1 MDSSCQAGPSFQFH
15 RYRAELAKRQ
25 QRHCQQQFSGDE
37 LDSVHSPLHRKN
49 VVKDGDAST
58 SALSSTSD
66 GASSPSTL
74 SISTS
79 QNVNILENISNSEIF
94 VHANG
99 NVEARSMTSTSQGSN
114 SSTVNSFEPKTLDI
128 QSTLLLRNLQFCH
141 IIIWS
146 DENNPPS
153 LPALHMDNVH
163 HTSIHV
169 QWRIA
174 TTIHVTKAVDSQ
186 LKLKYAAQQ
195 LRIHQAGRLQV
206 VLERNDNGNTSPE
219 WNKGSIILE
228 HSKHVNFAV
237 PSGIEVTTSGDMSS
251 NELDLAT
258 AADQY
263 WRSVIKDFGWL
274 RAGSVSPNFTI
285 QFISSFEEN
294 CDNSMQQ
301 EVTRTVPMPH
311 HSVDYQSSNAG
322 TMSEPT
328 KLPELNNNI
337 IPDREEDDDDEL

>member
-1 MDSSCQAGPSFQFH
+1 MDSSRQAGPSFQFH

-25 QRHCQQQFSGDE
+25 RHSHQQLCGDE

-66 GASSPSTL
+66 GASPPSTL

-79 QNVNILENISNSEIF
+79 QNVNILENVSNSEIF

-99 NVEARSMTSTSQGSN
+99 NVGARSMTSTSQGSN
-114 SSTVNSFEPKTLDI
+114 SSAVSSFEPKTLDI

-141 IIIWS
+141 INIRS
-146 DENNPPS
+146 DDSNPPS

-206 VLERNDNGNTSPE
+206 VLEGNDNGNISAE

-228 HSKHVNFAV
+228 HSKHVNFVV
-237 PSGIEVTTSGDMSS
+237 PSGIEVTASGDMSS
-251 NELDLAT
+251 NELDFAV

-285 QFISSFEEN
+285 QFTSSFEEN
-294 CDNSMQQ
+294 GDNSIHVAT
-301 EVTRTVPMPH
+301 ETVPMPH
-311 HSVDYQSSNAG
+311 HSVDDESSNAG

-328 KLPELNNNI
+328 MLPGLNDNI
-337 IPDREEDDDDEL
+337 SPDREDDDDDEL